1 MSLALRGRQM
11 AKSKRERKQ
20 ISANASDETLRNL
33 EKLCKAFAARVGL
46 AEPLSQAKTLEIV
59 LREAVERLK

>member
-1 MSLALRGRQM
+1 M

-33 EKLCKAFAARVGL
+33 EKLCKLYAARVGL
-46 AEPLSQAKTLEIV
+46 SEPLSQAKTLEIV
-59 LREAVERLK
+59 LRETVERLDKR